1 MRQNKL
7 FSIDE
12 FKVRLNEA
20 KEFKESFRKKE
31 PSKQNKLKVHLRTYT
46 INDNR
51 RIMYDFLKKRNLFDK
66 VYDEKENAE
75 VESELSKYRKRKAI
89 EEISKKI
96 APVTTRNK
104 KTKLY
109 KASTSYLQ
117 NYLTSRK

>member
-31 PSKQNKLKVHLRTYT
+31 PSKQNEMKVHLRTYT

-66 VYDEKENAE
+66 VYDEISYLCE
-75 VESELSKYRKRKAI
+75 KAI
-89 EEISKKI
+89 SKDYEPTNHERFIFNEIKNIIDNMSKWF
-96 APVTTRNK
+96 
-104 KTKLY
+104 
-109 KASTSYLQ
+109 
-117 NYLTSRK
+117 

>member
-20 KEFKESFRKKE
+20 KEFKESFLKKE

-51 RIMYDFLKKRNLFDK
+51 RIMYDFLKKRKQNL
-66 VYDEKENAE
+66 
-75 VESELSKYRKRKAI
+75 
-89 EEISKKI
+89 
-96 APVTTRNK
+96 RNNGV
-104 KTKLY
+104 
-109 KASTSYLQ
+109 KASEGVKLKSGEI
-117 NYLTSRK
+117 KEME

>member
-1 MRQNKL
+1 M
-7 FSIDE
+7 
-12 FKVRLNEA
+12 
-20 KEFKESFRKKE
+20 
-31 PSKQNKLKVHLRTYT
+31 KVHLRTYT

-117 NYLTSRK
+117 NYISSRK